1 MHYYDIALFFLQYQ
15 SKTPRIK
22 ITQMSNQ
29 LIIHLTDEQLKI
41 IKNHLK
47 KQNEINSKEET
58 FSGFSFTLSCTELGI
73 SWLDLEMNSKI
84 EIGDVNWEFK

>member
-1 MHYYDIALFFLQYQ
+1 MHYNDIALFFLQYQ

-47 KQNEINSKEET
+47 EQNKINSK
-58 FSGFSFTLSCTELGI
+58 
-73 SWLDLEMNSKI
+73 
-84 EIGDVNWEFK
+84 